1 MSARSDNVLFAT
13 RGLAYAALGACTL
26 LLGACGGSTPVQPSS
41 SARTVVTPAPTETAP
56 AQSAPTR
63 TVPPPASAPQAKRD
77 EPSRRDERRAREAA
91 EAAAAAAAAG
101 EEVPIPADVAAA
113 HERAVAAMARGNW
126 LEAAVELEQLVAV
139 HTEYPGP
146 YVNLAIIHMRDG
158 RNAEAR
164 AALDNALAI
173 DATHAVANNQLGM
186 LLRREGAF
194 AEAEAAYRRAIARD
208 PQYALAYYNL
218 GVLLDLY
225 LHRPEEA
232 LECYEVYQSML
243 AEPNQTVGR
252 WIVDLRRR
260 LGMTETATRVAR
272 ETGG

>member
-1 MSARSDNVLFAT
+1 
-13 RGLAYAALGACTL
+13 
-26 LLGACGGSTPVQPSS
+26 
-41 SARTVVTPAPTETAP
+41 
-56 AQSAPTR
+56 
-63 TVPPPASAPQAKRD
+63 
-77 EPSRRDERRAREAA
+77 
-91 EAAAAAAAAG
+91 
-101 EEVPIPADVAAA
+101 
-113 HERAVAAMARGNW
+113 MANGDW

-139 HTEYPGP
+139 HTVYPGP

-164 AALDNALAI
+164 AALDSALAI
-173 DATHAVANNQLGM
+173 DATHAAANNQLGM

-194 AEAEAAYRRAIARD
+194 TDAEAAYRRAIATN
-208 PQYALAYYNL
+208 PQYALAHYNL

-225 LHRPEEA
+225 LRRPAEA
-232 LECYEVYQSML
+232 LECYEAYQSML

-260 LGMTETATRVAR
+260 LGMNENATRVAR

>member
-1 MSARSDNVLFAT
+1 
-13 RGLAYAALGACTL
+13 
-26 LLGACGGSTPVQPSS
+26 LLGACGGNAPVQPSD
-41 SARTVVTPAPTETAP
+41 SAPRTVATPPPTETAR
-56 AQSAPTR
+56 QSEQAR
-63 TVPPPASAPQAKRD
+63 DVPPASETQAKRD
-77 EPSRRDERRAREAA
+77 EPSRRDQRRAREAE

-101 EEVPIPADVAAA
+101 EVIPIPAEVTAA
-113 HERAVAAMARGNW
+113 HERAVAAMASGNW

-158 RNAEAR
+158 RDAEAR
-164 AALDNALAI
+164 AALDRALAI
-173 DATHAVANNQLGM
+173 DATHAAANNQLGM

-194 AEAEAAYRRAIARD
+194 AEAEAAYRRAIATD
-208 PQYALAYYNL
+208 PQYALAHYNL

-225 LHRPEEA
+225 LRRPEDA

-260 LGMTETATRVAR
+260 LGMTESATRVAR